1 MLADLLAKY
10 GYLTL
15 FVGCVLEG
23 ESVLL
28 LAGLAAHAGYL
39 SLPVVLLV
47 AFAGGTLGDQ
57 AYFLVGR
64 RYGEPLLGRWPRF
77 ETPAARVRR
86 LIERHSALLIV
97 GVRFMYGL
105 RLIGPIV
112 IGMSEVP
119 TWRFSVFNMI
129 GAAIWAVAVGGA
141 GYVFG
146 HAIEWLLADLELF
159 EKVALV
165 CATVVFI
172 TLLAWHGSRAARL
185 RRRDESVEPPP
196 RQGSPD

>member
-15 FVGCVLEG
+15 FAGCVLEG

-28 LAGLAAHAGYL
+28 LAGVAAHAGYL
-39 SLPVVLLV
+39 SLPLVLLV

-57 AYFLVGR
+57 VYFLVGR

-77 ETPAARVRR
+77 EAPAARVRR
-86 LIERHSALLIV
+86 LIDRHSALLII

-105 RLIGPIV
+105 RLVGPVV
-112 IGMSEVP
+112 IGMSDVP
-119 TWRFSVFNMI
+119 TWRFAMFNMI

-159 EKVALV
+159 EKVALA
-165 CATVVFI
+165 CAALAVVA
-172 TLLAWHGSRAARL
+172 LLVWRGSRGRAKAGI
-185 RRRDESVEPPP
+185 EPPEHADSS
-196 RQGSPD
+196 G